1 MKVKVS
7 GIIKLYIILV
17 KRLAKAGLVL
27 WFGMVFILKL
37 CLFNCYLIKSF
48 WIPVFRESQMWFHV
62 PTFLAAESSSV
73 CRDVRMY
80 VTKDFT

>member
-37 CLFNCYLIKSF
+37 CL
-48 WIPVFRESQMWFHV
+48 
-62 PTFLAAESSSV
+62 LAAASSSG
-73 CRDVRMY
+73 CHDVGPSVRRS
-80 VTKDFT
+80 VTKV